1 MQFYKNLRKCTI
13 KSKLGFSTFGVDN
26 RNYSAHFKTWFYGFT
41 KCFWPISFWQSDTA
55 NQHTYS
61 CNTCSMGQNEC
72 PTNAGPLQCRLWNG
86 VWEQTSKTEFIRKIV
101 TNEVPFKHNSQT
113 APAFII
119 SDERNFDAEKKR
131 LIDYVS
137 KTLQMG
143 EQYFDNKESMSFGK
157 LSATEWNNMFYKHL
171 NHHLTQFG
179 VWYSTW

>member
-1 MQFYKNLRKCTI
+1 MALPNVFDQSVSDNLIQRINTLTPATPAQWGKMNVPQMLAHCNVAYEMVYEN
-13 KSKLGFSTFGVDN
+13 KHSKPNFLMKFIL
-26 RNYSAHFKTWFYGFT
+26 KT
-41 KCFWPISFWQSDTA
+41 
-55 NQHTYS
+55 
-61 CNTCSMGQNEC
+61 
-72 PTNAGPLQCRLWNG
+72 
-86 VWEQTSKTEFIRKIV
+86 FIRKIV

-119 SDERNFDAEKKR
+119 SDERNFDAEKKC

-179 VWYSTW
+179 V

>member
-1 MQFYKNLRKCTI
+1 MALPNVFDQSVSDNLIQRINT
-13 KSKLGFSTFGVDN
+13 LN
-26 RNYSAHFKTWFYGFT
+26 RAAPAQWGKMNVAQMLAHCNVAYEMVYENKHPKPNFLMKFILKT
-41 KCFWPISFWQSDTA
+41 
-55 NQHTYS
+55 
-61 CNTCSMGQNEC
+61 
-72 PTNAGPLQCRLWNG
+72 
-86 VWEQTSKTEFIRKIV
+86 FIRKIV

-137 KTLQMG
+137 KTLQLG
-143 EQYFDNKESMSFGK
+143 KPYFDNKESMSFGK

-179 VWYSTW
+179 V